1 MKKTISIILSLVMAL
16 TMTMGLDFSAFAI
29 EDGSEN
35 WEYEII
41 NGNKARIIYYYGDDV
56 TNLAIPSRLDGYTV
70 TSIGENAL
78 DYESFEYVTIPSTVT
93 EIMNYAFYGCK
104 NLKNIVVPSSVTTL
118 GYDVFACCESLIT
131 ANLQC
136 NISILPEETF
146 EGCELL
152 TTVTL
157 PSTLTKLEAECFS
170 GCFNL
175 QSINL
180 PNSITEIG
188 DDCFYDC
195 INLSSISLP
204 SSLLIIREDAFWN
217 CKALTSITF
226 PSSLKTVERW
236 AFRGSS
242 ILTFDFPA
250 SVSYIGGNFSDATQR
265 IIVRNPYCELDNIF
279 SSITIC
285 ANNYSTAQTYATEN
299 YNEFIALEA
308 TTCFNRGY
316 HNYIYVDVQPTC
328 ISYGYFGYIC
338 TDCGREKEMY
348 KRDYYSYHNYNG
360 GQYCT
365 VCGSADPYY
374 TPPQAVQPPVNV
386 YTPPVADVYTPTAQV
401 TVVAPKATSIKS
413 LSKGKKSFKVTWK
426 KVSSVSGYQV
436 QYSTDKKLKK
446 GCKTYTVKK
455 GSATSATIKKLSSK
469 KKYYVRV
476 RTYKVVAGQKVYSSW
491 SKVKTVTTK

>member
-1 MKKTISIILSLVMAL
+1 MAL

-29 EDGSEN
+29 EDNSGD

-41 NGNKARIIYYYGDDV
+41 NGNKAQITDYLGDDV
-56 TNLAIPSRLDGYTV
+56 TSLVIPSKLGGYTV
-70 TSIGENAL
+70 TSIGEYAL
-78 DYESFEYVTIPSTVT
+78 YSEYFEYVTIPSTVT
-93 EIMNYAFYGCK
+93 EILNKAFGSCT
-104 NLKNIVVPSSVTTL
+104 NLKSVVVPSSVTTL
-118 GYDVFACCESLIT
+118 GYEVFASCDSLIT

-136 NISILPEETF
+136 NISILPENTF
-146 EGCELL
+146 YGCELL

-157 PSTLTKLEAECFS
+157 PSTLTKLGAECFY
-170 GCFNL
+170 GCYNL

-195 INLSSISLP
+195 INLSSITLP

-226 PSSLKTVERW
+226 PSSLKTVEKW
-236 AFRGSS
+236 AFYGSS

-250 SVSYIGGNFSDATQR
+250 SVSYIGGNFPNATQK
-265 IIVRNPYCELDNIF
+265 IIIRNPYCDLDNI
-279 SSITIC
+279 SNNITIC

-299 YNEFIALEA
+299 YCEFIALEA

-316 HNYIYVDVQPTC
+316 HNYIYVDVKSTC
-328 ISYGYFGYIC
+328 NSYGYYGYIC
-338 TDCGREKEMY
+338 TDCGREKDMY
-348 KRDYYSYHNYNG
+348 KRSYYGSHNYNG

-374 TPPQAVQPPVNV
+374 TPPQAYQPPVN
-386 YTPPVADVYTPTAQV
+386 VYTPTAQV

-413 LSKGKKSFKVTWK
+413 LSKGKKSFKVKWK
-426 KVSSVSGYQV
+426 KISSVNGYQI

-455 GSATSATIKKLSSK
+455 GSATSATIKKLKGK